1 MQTTSLTGGYDYVEK
16 SSVTCYNTVMY
27 KIERLSD
34 DIKIA
39 VSDDHTF
46 GTDAVILSHFAK
58 IKPRDKALDMGTGCG
73 IIPFL
78 WLRDKKINNVSCLD
92 IQQNAYEQVCFS
104 IKENDL
110 EGRITPYNCDLREI
124 DRVFK
129 AEEFSLVTM
138 NPPYKPVGTGIESLG
153 ESARIARH
161 EVCCNIEDAVRAA
174 AYLLKYG
181 GRLCLCHRPERLVD
195 TIELMRRYRLE
206 PKRLRFVQDK
216 AGEQPFLFLIQGQ
229 KGAKPFLRVEPQLI
243 IKKENGKFTDEMLNI
258 YGSYA
263 DGYDK

>member
-1 MQTTSLTGGYDYVEK
+1 
-16 SSVTCYNTVMY
+16 MY
-27 KIERLSD
+27 SFERLSN

-46 GTDAVILSHFAK
+46 GTDAVVLSHFAK
-58 IKPRDKALDMGTGCG
+58 IKARDKALDMGTGCG

-78 WLRDKKINNVSCLD
+78 WLRDEKINNVCCLD
-92 IQQNAYEQVCFS
+92 IQKNAYEQVCFS
-104 IKENDL
+104 IEENNL
-110 EGRITPYNCDLREI
+110 KGRITPYLGDLRNARQLFE
-124 DRVFK
+124 
-129 AEEFSLVTM
+129 AESFSLVTM
-138 NPPYKPVGTGIESLG
+138 NPPYKPVGTGIESLS

-161 EVCCNIEDAVRAA
+161 EVCCNIEDAVDAA

-181 GRLCLCHRPERLVD
+181 GRFCMCHRPERLVD
-195 TIELMRRYRLE
+195 TLEIMRKYKLE
-206 PKRLRFVQDK
+206 PKRLRFVQDR

-243 IKKENGKFTDEMLNI
+243 IKKENGKFTDEMLEI

-263 DGYDK
+263 DGYDR

>member
-1 MQTTSLTGGYDYVEK
+1 M
-16 SSVTCYNTVMY
+16 YNY
-27 KIERLSD
+27 ERLSD

-39 VSDDHTF
+39 VSSDHTF
-46 GTDAVILSHFAK
+46 GTDAVLLSDFAK
-58 IKPRDKALDMGTGCG
+58 IKARDKALDMGTGCG

-78 WLRDKKINNVSCLD
+78 WLRNEKINNVSCLD
-92 IQQNAYEQVCFS
+92 IQKNAYEQVCHS
-104 IKENDL
+104 IELN
-110 EGRITPYNCDLREI
+110 GVQSRIKAYNCDLRKINE
-124 DRVFK
+124 VFG
-129 AEEFSLVTM
+129 AEQFSLVTM

-161 EVCCNIEDAVRAA
+161 EVCCNIEDACKAA
-174 AYLLKYG
+174 SYLLKYA
-181 GRLCLCHRPERLVD
+181 GRFCMCHRPERLVD
-195 TIELMRRYRLE
+195 TLELMRKYKIE

-216 AGEQPFLFLIQGQ
+216 TGEQPFLFLVQGQ

-243 IKKENGKFTDEMLNI
+243 NKKDNDKFTQEMLDI

>member
-1 MQTTSLTGGYDYVEK
+1 M
-16 SSVTCYNTVMY
+16 YNY
-27 KIERLSD
+27 ERLSD

-39 VSDDHTF
+39 VSSDHTF
-46 GTDAVILSHFAK
+46 GTDAILLSDFAK
-58 IKPRDKALDMGTGCG
+58 IKARDKALDMGTGCG

-78 WLRDKKINNVSCLD
+78 WLRNEKINNVLCLD
-92 IQQNAYEQVCFS
+92 IQKNAYEQVCHS
-104 IKENDL
+104 IELN
-110 EGRITPYNCDLREI
+110 GVQSRIKAYNCDLRKINE
-124 DRVFK
+124 VFG
-129 AEEFSLVTM
+129 AEQFSLVTM

-161 EVCCNIEDAVRAA
+161 EVCCNIEDACKAA
-174 AYLLKYG
+174 LYLLKYA
-181 GRLCLCHRPERLVD
+181 GRFCMCHRPERLVD
-195 TIELMRRYRLE
+195 TLELMRKYKIE

-216 AGEQPFLFLIQGQ
+216 TGEQPFLFLVQGQ

-243 IKKENGKFTDEMLNI
+243 IKKDNGKFTPEMLDI